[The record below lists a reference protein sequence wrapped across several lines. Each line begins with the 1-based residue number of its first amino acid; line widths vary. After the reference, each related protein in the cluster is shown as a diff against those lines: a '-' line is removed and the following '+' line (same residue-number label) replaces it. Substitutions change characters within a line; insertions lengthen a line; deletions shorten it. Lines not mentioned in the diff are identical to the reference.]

1 MESSRRHR
9 RGFHRHAVAGQE
21 AGRAG
26 RQQCHRPA
34 QPWPPPGAPS
44 LPAPRSPAAPRAR
57 RAPAPPPGAP
67 AAGGRTAVRGDKGN
81 KRTRSEKGIKEGNVA
96 NTKNKRRNF
105 PRGKER
111 GKRHLNEL
119 FFFFFPPYNFCR
131 NSDNA
136 RARFP
141 FPSPHKPVVV
151 LLSLF
156 HFIVL
161 EMLNHKTGVSEN
173 GIYLTEISPTL
184 F

>member
-1 MESSRRHR
+1 M
-9 RGFHRHAVAGQE
+9 
-21 AGRAG
+21 
-26 RQQCHRPA
+26 
-34 QPWPPPGAPS
+34 
-44 LPAPRSPAAPRAR
+44 
-57 RAPAPPPGAP
+57 
-67 AAGGRTAVRGDKGN
+67 
-81 KRTRSEKGIKEGNVA
+81 
-96 NTKNKRRNF
+96 
-105 PRGKER
+105 
-111 GKRHLNEL
+111 GKREGSATYMS
-119 FFFFFPPYNFCR
+119 FFSPYNFCR